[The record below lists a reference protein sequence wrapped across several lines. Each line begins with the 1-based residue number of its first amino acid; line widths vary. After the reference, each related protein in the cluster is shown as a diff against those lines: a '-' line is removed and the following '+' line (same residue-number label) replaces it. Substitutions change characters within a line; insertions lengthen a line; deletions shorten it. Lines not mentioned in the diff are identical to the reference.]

1 MMWKLVVPVLAAVFT
16 AGLGAL
22 VGGLRDIDVNDEGA
36 RNALNFAVVKH
47 NRGTNDLY
55 LSQVA
60 EVVKV
65 QSQVV
70 AGTKYVI
77 TVRMGKTSCRK
88 DSVNEVCAIHQDL
101 AKARPYL
108 CTFTVWSR
116 PWIND
121 ISVLDEKCS
130 V

>member
-1 MMWKLVVPVLAAVFT
+1 MWKLVVPVLAAVFT

-65 QSQVV
+65 QSQVSN
-70 AGTKYVI
+70 I
-77 TVRMGKTSCRK
+77 
-88 DSVNEVCAIHQDL
+88 
-101 AKARPYL
+101 
-108 CTFTVWSR
+108 
-116 PWIND
+116 
-121 ISVLDEKCS
+121 
-130 V
+130 